1 MRKLFIKAR
10 DYLDDGLRGM
20 CGRLTPGK
28 RVAAIVGMVVVFA
41 GVNFYMLFR
50 AVYNIGREDARREK
64 VIEITPLSVPDIVPH
79 GTDTLSGG
87 HSGKWKSSLTNLISI
102 SDDTGSK

>member
-28 RVAAIVGMVVVFA
+28 RVAAIVGV
-41 GVNFYMLFR
+41 
-50 AVYNIGREDARREK
+50 RRSQFLYAL
-64 VIEITPLSVPDIVPH
+64 P
-79 GTDTLSGG
+79 GG
-87 HSGKWKSSLTNLISI
+87 L
-102 SDDTGSK
+102 

>member
-64 VIEITPLSVPDIVPH
+64 VIEITPAQCAGHRASRYGHALPA
-79 GTDTLSGG
+79 DTAGNGRVL
-87 HSGKWKSSLTNLISI
+87 
-102 SDDTGSK
+102 

>member
-28 RVAAIVGMVVVFA
+28 RVAAIVGMVVVVA

-50 AVYNIGREDARREK
+50 AG
-64 VIEITPLSVPDIVPH
+64 
-79 GTDTLSGG
+79 
-87 HSGKWKSSLTNLISI
+87 
-102 SDDTGSK
+102 

>member
-79 GTDTLSGG
+79 GTDTLS
-87 HSGKWKSSLTNLISI
+87 HRTQREMEEFFNQFNF
-102 SDDTGSK
+102 D

>member
-64 VIEITPLSVPDIVPH
+64 VIEITPLSVRTRSP
-79 GTDTLSGG
+79 GG

>member
-64 VIEITPLSVPDIVPH
+64 VIVPDIVPH
-79 GTDTLSGG
+79 GTDTLSRR
-87 HSGKWKSSLTNLISI
+87 TQREMEEFFNQFNF
-102 SDDTGSK
+102 D

>member
-20 CGRLTPGK
+20 CDRLTPGK

-50 AVYNIGREDARREK
+50 VRCFRY
-64 VIEITPLSVPDIVPH
+64 T
-79 GTDTLSGG
+79 
-87 HSGKWKSSLTNLISI
+87 
-102 SDDTGSK
+102 

>member
-50 AVYNIGREDARREK
+50 RS
-64 VIEITPLSVPDIVPH
+64 ITSA
-79 GTDTLSGG
+79 GKTQGG
-87 HSGKWKSSLTNLISI
+87 KR
-102 SDDTGSK
+102 